1 MTSRL
6 RLLAASSHPGPTV
19 VVTVLVIVLSAALG
33 HSPGRTA
40 GIAAVVLV
48 GQLSIGLAN
57 DWLDADRDRAVGRS
71 DKPVARGLIP
81 VETVRTAALV
91 CAAVTVVASF
101 AFGPAAGIA
110 HVVLVGSGWA
120 YDVVLK
126 RTVVSVLPF
135 VVSFGLLPAVAT
147 LAGPV
152 PALPATWALVTGAV
166 FGVAIHFTNVLPDL
180 ADDRETGIV
189 GLPHRLGR
197 RPTGVV
203 AFAALAVA
211 AGAVLLGQ
219 TSGQEGVH
227 GGGAVLAVTGAVVTW
242 LLAAVGT
249 WTVLTR
255 PPTRV
260 LFRLVMVA
268 SLVLVVQLAFSGSR
282 LIG

>member
-1 MTSRL
+1 MISRL

-19 VVTVLVIVLSAALG
+19 VVTVLVVVLCVALG
-33 HSPGRTA
+33 YSPGRTI
-40 GIAAVVLV
+40 GVAAVVLV

-81 VETVRTAALV
+81 VSSVRTAALV
-91 CAAVTVVASF
+91 CAAVTAIASF

-126 RTVVSVLPF
+126 RTAASVLPF

-147 LAGPV
+147 LAGPT
-152 PALPATWALVTGAV
+152 PTLPAPWALVTGAV
-166 FGVAIHFTNVLPDL
+166 FGIAIHFTNVLPDL
-180 ADDRETGIV
+180 VDDRQTGVV

-197 RPTGVV
+197 RPTGVI

-211 AGAVLLGQ
+211 ALAVLLGQ
-219 TSGQEGVH
+219 TTGDGAVH
-227 GGGAVLAVTGAVVTW
+227 GGRVALAVGGAVLTWVLAGA
-242 LLAAVGT
+242 GT
-249 WTVLTR
+249 WIVLTR

-260 LFRLVMVA
+260 LFRLVMLA

-282 LIG
+282 LVA